1 MYGDIDATTRNG
13 GIIKMHNI
21 DKTTRKN
28 RVSDLHYLFN
38 LFFFFLVRNNNNL

>member
-1 MYGDIDATTRNG
+1 MVIYVDATTRYG

-21 DKTTRKN
+21 DTTTRKN

-38 LFFFFLVRNNNNL
+38 LFFFF